1 MVIAAD
7 KVIEIVKKYIEEL
20 KMHDIPVEEAILF
33 GSFAQGRAREESDI
47 DLAIISSAFTG
58 DRFADRRLIVPLRR
72 GVDSRI
78 EPMPFRPEQFAEGGN
93 LIDQP
98 DRRDQTDG
106 SSEEVWGQR
115 GLAFR
120 PEMNVT

>member
-93 LIDQP
+93 LIDEIK
-98 DRRDQTDG
+98 RTGVHVRH
-106 SSEEVWGQR
+106 
-115 GLAFR
+115 
-120 PEMNVT
+120 